1 MSKKRIII
9 MLSIMCAVCLIV
21 FLLIYKNNLD
31 TEARQEI
38 TNYLES
44 NHSHDPAVSYFW
56 GDTVYYGGKEKHFS
70 EFETELGPLGITG
83 INYDILYVTDK
94 HIFFLKSKKGEMQ
107 EIYKT
112 DHDLSF
118 FELIHSYND
127 DDGVHSR
134 HMLNENEIYYVDIE
148 NEKYVYY
155 IDTQTLMPCNEKN
168 IFDALKKNGYYTYE
182 LLDKKFSRSFA
193 ITETATG
200 ITKEIKCNDSSVLF
214 KNDVAKYINDKLGIR
229 IDSIYLV
236 DEEIYIV
243 GFSLDLITV
252 YRYDFETEKCELVDW
267 AAMSY
272 DNEDLTVCFFTPAN

>member
-56 GDTVYYGGKEKHFS
+56 GDTVYSNGQEKYFSKFEYGEDKYH
-70 EFETELGPLGITG
+70 
-83 INYDILYVTDK
+83 YDILYVTDK

-193 ITETATG
+193 ITEIATG

-229 IDSIYLV
+229 IESIYLV
-236 DEEIYIV
+236 EEEIYIV
-243 GFSLDLITV
+243 GSSLDLITV
-252 YRYDFETEKCELVDW
+252 YRYDFETEECEFVDW
-267 AAMSY
+267 SDMFY
-272 DNEDLTVCFFTPAN
+272 DRENLHVCFFTPAN